1 MKIYSAVD
9 RRQREEMKKKTS
21 ERKDASTG
29 RARLPGASHSLTSR
43 DIESAS
49 SLPLGVG
56 SLVLAKKRSA
66 VCSIDDV
73 GMVYVVRLTSR
84 NPLRMEYGIIFE
96 SGLYDVFTEE
106 DIYEYIAVL
115 EVFEPSLVTYRYV
128 GREQLERDFYRRAF
142 SPAFASAR
150 RAALP
155 VC

>member
-1 MKIYSAVD
+1 GLAAGGHGSRGGSDSPVLLRRYPHVRGAMGCRRQSARTQDAPGLLPAEMKIYSAVD

-84 NPLRMEYGIIFE
+84 NPLRM
-96 SGLYDVFTEE
+96 
-106 DIYEYIAVL
+106 
-115 EVFEPSLVTYRYV
+115 
-128 GREQLERDFYRRAF
+128 
-142 SPAFASAR
+142 
-150 RAALP
+150 
-155 VC
+155 